1 MANSTSWLATRIF
14 PARRSEA
21 AALAASPVAASSKV
35 SDASKNAKAY
45 AVSAPAPSIGVASS
59 TVKPLVRRIDHLII
73 RVDDRRYDEL
83 FSLLADTL
91 RLPTPWPPTDHPTMR
106 SGGVF
111 VGNVDMEIL
120 YVPAD
125 HITEQAEFYGIVF
138 ESWPDDPA
146 AELTRRG
153 FAYLSSA
160 YTQKEAGKP
169 STLLWM
175 NYFLES
181 FWPPNR
187 WQKFLFGLKRL
198 IPNSMWM
205 RSSSDSGGNAGS
217 VQWIFNQVYRQGI
230 VFLVKYNPAWR
241 DINAERRISKA
252 QLEMR
257 AGGVLGL
264 IRVKE
269 IAVGTTQLTE
279 SSALWRKLLRPAI
292 EETGLCW
299 QAGDGPA
306 LRVITAERDGLHHMV
321 WEVASLEDAR
331 VALMALDL
339 LGAVMPDEITLDPE
353 KCFGLD
359 IRLVEAP
366 GGFSL
371 G

>member
-1 MANSTSWLATRIF
+1 MASLLA
-14 PARRSEA
+14 S
-21 AALAASPVAASSKV
+21 SSKV
-35 SDASKNAKAY
+35 GNANRNAKAY
-45 AVSAPAPSIGVASS
+45 ALSAPARAIGITSAAVQ
-59 TVKPLVRRIDHLII
+59 PLVRRIDHLII

-83 FSLLADTL
+83 YSLLADTL
-91 RLPTPWPPTDHPTMR
+91 RLPTPWPPTEQLTLR
-106 SGGVF
+106 SGGIF
-111 VGNVDMEIL
+111 VGNVDLEIL
-120 YVPAD
+120 YSPANPMA
-125 HITEQAEFYGIVF
+125 EQAEFYGIVF
-138 ESWPDDPA
+138 ESWQDDPA
-146 AELTRRG
+146 AELAQRG
-153 FAYLSSA
+153 FAYLPSA
-160 YTQKEAGKP
+160 YTQNEAGKP
-169 STLLWM
+169 PTWLWM

-181 FWPPNR
+181 FWPRNA
-187 WQKFLFGLKRL
+187 WQKFLFGLKRV
-198 IPNSMWM
+198 IPDSMWM
-205 RSSSDSGGNAGS
+205 RSASDSGGRAGL

-257 AGGVLGL
+257 SGGVLGL
-264 IRVKE
+264 LRVKE

-279 SSALWRKLLRPAI
+279 SSALWRKLLRPAV